1 MSDSAAHNHNAGVH
15 SSLAVGEPEG
25 SRSRATIVGLIP
37 VIIWGAALPACRVFQ
52 AHTGL
57 FAYLAITFGMSGLIG
72 VITQRMRREPLP
84 PAAVLREPVLYYR
97 GLFFALHEALAIT
110 AAGMV
115 STQHLP
121 LVILLNYFWPTAVI
135 LCSISLAGVHI
146 TRPWVFVAG
155 TITVLGSLAIEMLGG
170 ENLTL
175 TESSSS
181 SDLVAYGLVFIG
193 AVSWG
198 LYSALSRRSGERS
211 GGGKVV
217 PYFQLALA
225 ACAAG
230 GFIVAPSVSV
240 TSLEVFDIAMLLIYS
255 LFLWLSYLAWDH
267 SMRRGNIVYVSLFA
281 DFIPWL
287 SLIVAAMIAGSPIT
301 PLTVVSAITLVGGAI
316 LTRYGTVRRAAA

>member
-1 MSDSAAHNHNAGVH
+1 MGDNAEHNEGVRC
-15 SSLAVGEPEG
+15 SRAEGDPEG
-25 SRSRATIVGLIP
+25 SRSKATIVGLIP
-37 VIIWGAALPACRVFQ
+37 VVIWGAALPACRVFQ

-72 VITQRMRREPLP
+72 VITQRVRREPMP
-84 PAAVLREPVLYYR
+84 PATVLREPILFCR
-97 GLFFALHEALAIT
+97 GLFFVLHEALAIT

-115 STQHLP
+115 SMQHLP

-135 LCSISLAGVHI
+135 LCSILLAGVTI
-146 TRPWVFVAG
+146 TRPWAFVAG
-155 TITVLGSLAIEMLGG
+155 TLTVLGSLTVEMLGSG
-170 ENLTL
+170 TAALA
-175 TESSSS
+175 ESSSR
-181 SDLVAYGLVFIG
+181 SDILAYGLVFVG

-217 PYFQLALA
+217 PYFQLTLA

-230 GFIVAPSVSV
+230 GLVVAPSVSA
-240 TSLEVFDIAMLLIYS
+240 TTLDVFDIVMLLLYS
-255 LFLWLSYLAWDH
+255 IFLWLSYLAWDY
-267 SMRRGNIVYVSLFA
+267 SMRHGNIVYVSLFA

-287 SLIVAAMIAGSPIT
+287 SLIVAAVLVGSPIT